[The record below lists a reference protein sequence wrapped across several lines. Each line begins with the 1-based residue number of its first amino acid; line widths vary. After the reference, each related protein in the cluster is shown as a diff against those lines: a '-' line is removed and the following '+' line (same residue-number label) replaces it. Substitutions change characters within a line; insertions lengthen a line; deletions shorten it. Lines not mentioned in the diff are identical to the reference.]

1 MWLFLVILRR
11 NNTLHPSN
19 TSTGI
24 SSPEKF
30 STREHVRVCILQGE
44 LRASSCPSLRRNGQ
58 DKRVVLTTEY
68 YSALEA
74 ISFLSCFLRTKI
86 LLHYLENIVKS
97 ENQNGIYDVILTLDK
112 FKIYAKFC
120 YIL

>member
-1 MWLFLVILRR
+1 MVQLVSVSLSSVPFLE
-11 NNTLHPSN
+11 NNVVVLSNIKEKHTLHPSN

-30 STREHVRVCILQGE
+30 SSREHVRVCILQGE
-44 LRASSCPSLRRNGQ
+44 LRASSCPSLRGNGQ
-58 DKRVVLTTEY
+58 DKRVVPTMDY

-86 LLHYLENIVKS
+86 LLHYLENIV
-97 ENQNGIYDVILTLDK
+97 
-112 FKIYAKFC
+112 
-120 YIL
+120 